1 MMDVTPLDIAL
12 GMFWSCLGF
21 TLLISLH
28 RQARALKKLNAELHD
43 NRSVL
48 DECRAHLQMS
58 NATIREVGTFTRML
72 THVSTELRKPLD
84 VIAQTAWVVKN
95 QGEADP
101 ALMERY
107 CDNILFETKRLGDT
121 VDSMLTIVHEEAQR
135 AQESAKEVRD
145 WAITGLNQSAAS

>member
-1 MMDVTPLDIAL
+1 MFDVTPFDIAL
-12 GMFWSCLGF
+12 GGFWICLGF

-28 RQARALKKLNAELHD
+28 RQSLTLGKLNTELLD
-43 NRSVL
+43 SRKVL
-48 DECRAHLQMS
+48 DDCRAHLQMS

-95 QGEADP
+95 QGAADT

-107 CDNILFETKRLGDT
+107 CDNILFETKRLGDS

-135 AQESAKEVRD
+135 AQESAREVRD
-145 WAITGLNQSAAS
+145 WAEAGLHQGAAS

>member
-1 MMDVTPLDIAL
+1 MFGVTPLDIAL
-12 GMFWSCLGF
+12 GGFWVCLGS

-28 RQARALKKLNAELHD
+28 RQTRTLKKLNTELHD
-43 NRSVL
+43 SRTVL

-95 QGEADP
+95 QGAADT

-121 VDSMLTIVHEEAQR
+121 VDSMLRIVHEEAER
-135 AQESAKEVRD
+135 AQESAKEVRE
-145 WAITGLNQSAAS
+145 WALVGITQRAGS